1 MARTVRNFH
10 VEEGRTVARRLAQLH
25 DVPAVR

>member
-1 MARTVRNFH
+1 MARTVRNVP
-10 VEEGRTVARRLAQLH
+10 VEEGRTVTRRLAHLH